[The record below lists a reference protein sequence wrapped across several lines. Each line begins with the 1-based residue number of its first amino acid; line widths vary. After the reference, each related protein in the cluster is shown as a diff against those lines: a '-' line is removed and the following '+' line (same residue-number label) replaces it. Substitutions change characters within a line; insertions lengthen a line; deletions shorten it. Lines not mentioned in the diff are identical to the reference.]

1 MVTMNLKPHPIG
13 IDGVE
18 MYKAVTIMDSFIAKM
33 KTHGDL
39 EGLNLRYKIKDH
51 EGGGFDISLEY
62 NEGGGELVEAAVQQ
76 YLYDSTNY
84 LDLLPVVK
92 SPSAHRHRQMRAAQL
107 GLTSEKKRGG
117 GKSRRKRKY
126 SKKKKSSKK
135 RKSHKKKKSKR
146 RRRR

>member
-18 MYKAVTIMDSFIAKM
+18 MYKALTIMDSFIAKM

-39 EGLNLRYKIKDH
+39 EGLNLRYKIKNH

-92 SPSAHRHRQMRAAQL
+92 SPSARPHRQMRASQL
-107 GLTSEKKRGG
+107 GLTSGKGGG

-126 SKKKKSSKK
+126 SKKKSSKK

>member
-1 MVTMNLKPHPIG
+1 MATMNLKPYPIG
-13 IDGVE
+13 IDAVE
-18 MYKAVTIMDSFIAKM
+18 MYKAFTIMDSFIAEM

-51 EGGGFDISLEY
+51 AGGGFDISLEY

-92 SPSAHRHRQMRAAQL
+92 SPSARPHRQMRASQL
-107 GLTSEKKRGG
+107 GLTSGKGGG

-126 SKKKKSSKK
+126 SKKKSSKK